1 MKDNKDRKIRS
12 PIVRDA
18 LSTFGTSAFG
28 AVMGFI
34 SSLVITGVLDPAS
47 KGYITQLQYVG
58 TLLVTFLSL
67 SVSSAVVYYTS
78 RYGLKNVRK
87 ALVKICTWIIVLIVV
102 VGFASVF
109 VLRTSYF
116 ADTPFLYSTLA
127 VIYGVFTFLSTVFTC
142 ILRGENKFSAYNII
156 TLIQRILTTLFAFS
170 VFFWKTPLVIIL
182 SSILIMVAVIGMCV
196 WVLRRKTEYT
206 VAVEDDITVNAG
218 AVLKY
223 SLKSHV
229 SNILSYV
236 NTYAAGFIV
245 KGFYK
250 VAALGIYSFASTL
263 MEQIW
268 LLPNAVSMVIMSRI
282 AGMKVQEDKVK
293 LTLMSCK
300 IVTYITFLCAFLLTW
315 MAQIFIPIVFP
326 KYIEAVVPLRILIIG
341 SIFITYAKV
350 LANSIAAYGRPE
362 LNIISTVIG
371 VVFNIALSF
380 VLIPSM
386 GINGAAVSTSIS
398 LTAQGLT
405 SIIIFCRFTKTPFYK
420 LIIPSKE
427 EIAVVRRIVKK
438 N

>member
-1 MKDNKDRKIRS
+1 MKEKKDRKIRS
-12 PIVRDA
+12 SIVRDA
-18 LSTFGTSAFG
+18 LSTFGTTAFG

-67 SVSSAVVYYTS
+67 SVSSAVIYYTS
-78 RYGLKNVRK
+78 RYGLKNVKK
-87 ALVKICTWIIVLIVV
+87 ALTKICVGIVALIIV
-102 VGFASVF
+102 VGLASVF
-109 VLRTSYF
+109 VLRGSYF
-116 ADTPFLYSTLA
+116 ADTPMLYSVLA
-127 VIYGVFTFLSTVFTC
+127 VVYGVFSFLSTVYTC

-182 SSILIMVAVIGMCV
+182 SSILIMVAMIGMCIS
-196 WVLRRKTEYT
+196 VLHRKPEQ
-206 VAVEDDITVNAG
+206 AVSEEDDVLVGAG
-218 AVLKY
+218 TMVKY

-229 SNILSYV
+229 SNILTYV
-236 NTYAAGFIV
+236 NTYAANFIV
-245 KGFYK
+245 KGYYK
-250 VAALGIYSFASTL
+250 VAALGVYSFASTL
-263 MEQIW
+263 MEQVW

-300 IVTYITFLCAFLLTW
+300 IVTYITFVCAFLLTW
-315 MAQIFIPIVFP
+315 MAQIFVPIVFP
-326 KYIEAVVPLRILIIG
+326 KYIEAIPALRILIIG

-350 LANSIAAYGRPE
+350 LANSIAAYGKPE

-371 VVFNIALSF
+371 VAFNIALSF
-380 VLIPSM
+380 LLIPSM

-405 SIIIFCRFTKTPFYK
+405 SIIIFCRFTKTPFYR
-420 LIIPSKE
+420 LLIPSGE
-427 EIAVVRRIVKK
+427 EISVVKSIIKK
-438 N
+438 